1 MEDLEIFGIPY
12 LAKGSGIHIKKK
24 KIEENLLR
32 LKREQVKLLKN

>member
-24 KIEENLLR
+24 IEGNLLR

>member
-1 MEDLEIFGIPY
+1 MEDLEIFGILIQLKAQEY
-12 LAKGSGIHIKKK
+12 TLKK